1 MSSEIFESIKKQ
13 AANVSPFNAKLK
25 FILDD
30 EVILIDGSDGASNIV
45 TTDDVDADTVIICE
59 KETTGKIGMNKK
71 YSNGFYTFKQAMLM
85 ALFTR

>member
-1 MSSEIFESIKKQ
+1 MNGNYRHIHVM
-13 AANVSPFNAKLK
+13 N
-25 FILDD
+25 
-30 EVILIDGSDGASNIV
+30 
-45 TTDDVDADTVIICE
+45 DTYYPYIICE

>member
-30 EVILIDGSDGASNIV
+30 EIILIDGSGW
-45 TTDDVDADTVIICE
+45 VIQ
-59 KETTGKIGMNKK
+59 
-71 YSNGFYTFKQAMLM
+71 YRYY
-85 ALFTR
+85 